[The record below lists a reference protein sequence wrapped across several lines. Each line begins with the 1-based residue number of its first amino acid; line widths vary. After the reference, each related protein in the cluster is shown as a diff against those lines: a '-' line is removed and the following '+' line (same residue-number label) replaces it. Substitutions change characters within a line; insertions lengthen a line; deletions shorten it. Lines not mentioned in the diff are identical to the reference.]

1 MKKIKLFGKSKSKKE
16 EDNKDI
22 DDKIEK
28 VEDVEIP
35 ESIEESRV
43 ETVELPVKDYR
54 ETLYSRGHAPSKPP
68 VPKKEKEKHWSSKRW
83 ENVEIIEKN
92 VDNIG
97 KKTLDHSKKTSTSP
111 EISRKVDMLI
121 SKKKK

>member
-22 DDKIEK
+22 EEK
-28 VEDVEIP
+28 SETIEDVKIS

-54 ETLYSRGHAPSKPP
+54 ETLYSRGHAPPKPP
-68 VPKKEKEKHWSSKRW
+68 ISQKEKEKHWTSRRW
-83 ENVEIIEKN
+83 ENMEIIEKN

-97 KKTLDHSKKTSTSP
+97 KKTADYTKKTSISP
-111 EISRKVDMLI
+111 EISKKVEMLI